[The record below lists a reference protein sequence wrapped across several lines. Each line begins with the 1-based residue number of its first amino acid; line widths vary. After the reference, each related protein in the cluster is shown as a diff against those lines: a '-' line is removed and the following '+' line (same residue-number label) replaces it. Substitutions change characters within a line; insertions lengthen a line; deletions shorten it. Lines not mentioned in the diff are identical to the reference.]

1 MTPLFPFEPSIAQAA
16 QRALL
21 LTILVV
27 IIGCTEGESDPT
39 GPSASIPEP
48 AVNQVVAYGPINAS
62 STDTL
67 VYFSFATGGLVAR
80 AADWDLALRRY
91 ELRLNGPAVGGATAR
106 TVLGAGLD
114 NNTGASD
121 SQVLALTP
129 ANTLGAFDAVR
140 DATIP
145 TDDKFQTD
153 RLTENR
159 QAYLN
164 LSGVPSANAANYWKV
179 RLATG
184 GFALLHATGMQF
196 SPQFAVLSLTLEV
209 RVQNGVTLG
218 TPQTITVTP
227 NGQSTSIS
235 LATYSVVATPAGC
248 NWDVQFNPAPS
259 QLALTFNS
267 ACSAGTYPGAVSPT
281 FATATAANDAPQY
294 AGYLAT
300 LVGPIPNSV
309 VEKGAPF
316 RYNLT
321 GTDRLHPSFNTYF
334 IKSGVKIYKL
344 QVTDYYGNTGA
355 SGFPTIR
362 YARIR

>member
-1 MTPLFPFEPSIAQAA
+1 MFPLLPTMARAAHRVFP
-16 QRALL
+16 
-21 LTILVV
+21 LTVLAV
-27 IIGCTEGESDPT
+27 IVACTEGQSDPT

-48 AVNQVVAYGPINAS
+48 AINQIVTYGPINAS

-91 ELRLNGPAVGGATAR
+91 ELRLNGPALGGASAR
-106 TVLGAGLD
+106 TVLGAGLN

-129 ANTLGAFDAVR
+129 ASTLIAFDAVR
-140 DATIP
+140 DGAIP
-145 TDDKFQTD
+145 ADDTFQTD
-153 RLTENR
+153 RLTENK

-164 LSGVPSANAANYWKV
+164 LSGVPTANAANYWKV

-184 GFALLHATGMQF
+184 GFALLRATGIQF
-196 SPQFAVLSLTLEV
+196 TPQFAVLSLTLEV
-209 RVQNGVTLG
+209 RAQNGTTLG
-218 TPQTITVTP
+218 APQTITVTP

-235 LATYSVVATPAGC
+235 LASASVVAAPAGC
-248 NWDVQFNPAPS
+248 NWDVLFNPSPS
-259 QLALTFNS
+259 QLALTFNT
-267 ACSAGTYPGAVSPT
+267 ACSAATYPGAVSPT
-281 FATATAANDAPQY
+281 FATATSASDAPLY

-309 VEKGAPF
+309 VDKSAPF

-321 GTDRLHPSFNTYF
+321 GTDRLHPSFNTF
-334 IKSGVKIYKL
+334 LIKSGVKIYKL
-344 QVTDYYGNTGA
+344 QVTDYYSNTGA